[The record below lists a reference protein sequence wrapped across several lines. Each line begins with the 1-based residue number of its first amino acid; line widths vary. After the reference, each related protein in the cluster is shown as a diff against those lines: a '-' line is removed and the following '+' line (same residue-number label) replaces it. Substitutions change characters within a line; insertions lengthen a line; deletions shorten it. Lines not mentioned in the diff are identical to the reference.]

1 MNFLCTVQ
9 KFQQFK
15 SDEFVFTKKR
25 GNKEIAFHT
34 TIKHLLKLHII
45 NKSTTHCI
53 GKTTSVAYK
62 QATDGLFIGAKS
74 YKYSTIIILHIL
86 KCKLNNTTLL
96 LHFKQLKRKL
106 L

>member
-15 SDEFVFTKKR
+15 SDEFLFTKKR

-34 TIKHLLKLHII
+34 TAHHQQI
-45 NKSTTHCI
+45 NNTLCI
-53 GKTTSVAYK
+53 GKTTSVAHK

-86 KCKLNNTTLL
+86 KCKLNNTTIL